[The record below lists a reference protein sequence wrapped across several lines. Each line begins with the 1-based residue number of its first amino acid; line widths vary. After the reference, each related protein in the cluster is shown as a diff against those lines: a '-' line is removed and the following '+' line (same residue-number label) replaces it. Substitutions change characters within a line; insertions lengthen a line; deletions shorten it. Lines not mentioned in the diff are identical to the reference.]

1 MALNRV
7 TLKDVVKEFMLSVDV
22 DDYTNGVSEAIVK
35 NYALRGIRD
44 MGFDMGK
51 VIKSTTIAVSST
63 NTADLPVD
71 FVNAVKMGVVT
82 DQGSVVVFAKDG
94 NITKEASSGI
104 STVDPDSYHDD
115 FVFRNFIHNGE
126 HGVLYGVGG
135 GYRPGY
141 YKINL
146 SESRIEFNSSMTHD
160 KVALEYIADEAL
172 AADPSV
178 HVFAEEALR
187 SYIYYKV
194 IERKSNVP
202 MGEKQRA
209 RSEYYNER
217 RKANSRMQSF
227 SKEDI
232 FQVIRKNFK
241 QSTKV

>member
-7 TLKDVVKEFMLSVDV
+7 TLKDVVKEFMLSIDV
-22 DDYTNGVSEAIVK
+22 DDYTNGVSEALVK

-51 VIKSTTIAVSST
+51 VIKSATIEVSEN
-63 NTADLPVD
+63 NTASLPDD
-71 FVNAVKMGVVT
+71 FVNLTKIGVVS
-82 DQGSVVVFAKDG
+82 DQGKVIVFAKDN
-94 NITKEASSGI
+94 NITKEESTGI

-126 HGVLYGVGG
+126 HGVLYGIGG

-141 YKINL
+141 YKVNL
-146 SESRIEFNSSMTHD
+146 SESRIEFDSSMSYD
-160 KVALEYIADEAL
+160 KVAVEYVADEAL
-172 AADPSV
+172 ATDPSV

-187 SYIYYKV
+187 SYIYYKI

-227 SKEDI
+227 SKEDV

>member
-7 TLKDVVKEFMLSVDV
+7 TLKDVVKEFMLSIDV
-22 DDYTNGVSEAIVK
+22 DDYTNGASEAIVK

-51 VIKSTTIAVSST
+51 IIKSTTIDVSAT
-63 NTADLPVD
+63 NTADLPAD
-71 FVNAVKMGVVT
+71 FVNIVKMGLVT
-82 DQGSVVVFAKDG
+82 DEGKVIVFAKDN
-94 NITKEASSGI
+94 NITKEPSSGLT
-104 STVDPDSYHDD
+104 TVDPDSYHDD

-126 HGVLYGVGG
+126 HGVLYGIGG

-141 YKINL
+141 YKLNM
-146 SESRIEFNSSMTHD
+146 SESRIEFDSSMNHD
-160 KVALEYIADEAL
+160 KVAIEYIADEAL
-172 AADPSV
+172 AAEPTV

-187 SYIYYKV
+187 SYIYYKLV
-194 IERKSNVP
+194 ERKSNVP

-227 SKEDI
+227 SKEDVY
-232 FQVIRKNFK
+232 QVIRKNFK

>member
-7 TLKDVVKEFMLSVDV
+7 TLKDVVKEFMLSIDV

-51 VIKSTTIAVSST
+51 VIKSATISVSST
-63 NTADLPVD
+63 NTSDLPED
-71 FVNAVKMGVVT
+71 FVSLTKIGVVS
-82 DQGSVVVFAKDG
+82 DQGKVIVFAKDN
-94 NITKEASSGI
+94 NITKEESTGI

-141 YKINL
+141 YKINMDQ
-146 SESRIEFNSSMTHD
+146 SRIEFDSSMSYD
-160 KVALEYIADEAL
+160 KVAIEYIADEAL
-172 AADPSV
+172 ATDPTV

-187 SYIYYKV
+187 SYIYYKI

-209 RSEYYNER
+209 RTEYYNER

-227 SKEDI
+227 SKEDV

>member
-1 MALNRV
+1 
-7 TLKDVVKEFMLSVDV
+7 
-22 DDYTNGVSEAIVK
+22 VSEAIVK

>member
-71 FVNAVKMGVVT
+71 FVNAVKMGIVT
-82 DQGSVVVFAKDG
+82 DQGSVIVFAKDG

-104 STVDPDSYHDD
+104 STIDPDSYHDD

-172 AADPSV
+172 STDPSV

-187 SYIYYKV
+187 SYMYYKI

>member
-7 TLKDVVKEFMLSVDV
+7 TLKDVVKEFMLSIDV
-22 DDYTNGVSEAIVK
+22 DDYTNGVSEALVK

-51 VIKSTTIAVSST
+51 VIKSATIEVSEN
-63 NTADLPVD
+63 NTASLPND
-71 FVNAVKMGVVT
+71 FVNLTKIGVVS
-82 DQGSVVVFAKDG
+82 DQGKVIVFAKDN
-94 NITKEASSGI
+94 NITKEESTGI

-126 HGVLYGVGG
+126 HGVLYGIGG

-141 YKINL
+141 YKVNL
-146 SESRIEFNSSMTHD
+146 SESRIEFDSSMSYD
-160 KVALEYIADEAL
+160 KVAVEYVADEAL

-187 SYIYYKV
+187 SYIYYKI

-227 SKEDI
+227 SKEDV

>member
-7 TLKDVVKEFMLSVDV
+7 TLKDVVKEFMLSIDV
-22 DDYTNGVSEAIVK
+22 DDYTNGVSEALVK

-51 VIKSTTIAVSST
+51 VIKSATIEVSEN
-63 NTADLPVD
+63 NTASLPDD
-71 FVNAVKMGVVT
+71 FVSLTKIGVVS
-82 DQGSVVVFAKDG
+82 DQGKVIVFAKDN
-94 NITKEASSGI
+94 NITKEESTGI

-126 HGVLYGVGG
+126 HGVLYGIGG

-141 YKINL
+141 YKVNL
-146 SESRIEFNSSMTHD
+146 SESRIEFDSSMSYD
-160 KVALEYIADEAL
+160 KVAVEYVADEAL

-187 SYIYYKV
+187 SYIYYKI

-227 SKEDI
+227 SKEDV

>member
-7 TLKDVVKEFMLSVDV
+7 TLRDVVKEFMLSIDV
-22 DDYTNGVSEAIVK
+22 DDYTNGASEAMVK

-44 MGFDMGK
+44 MGFDMGRI
-51 VIKSTTIAVSST
+51 IKSATVTVSDN
-63 NTADLPVD
+63 NTASLPDD
-71 FVNAVKMGVVT
+71 FVNLVKIGVVT
-82 DQGSVVVFAKDG
+82 DEGRVIVFAKDD
-94 NITKEASSGI
+94 NITKEPSSGL

-126 HGVLYGVGG
+126 HGVLYGIGG

-146 SESRIEFNSSMTHD
+146 SESRIEFDSSMQYD
-160 KVALEYIADEAL
+160 KVAVEYIADEAL
-172 AADPSV
+172 STDPTI

-187 SYIYYKV
+187 SYIYYKL

-202 MGEKQRA
+202 GGEKQRA

-227 SKEDI
+227 NKEDI

>member
-7 TLKDVVKEFMLSVDV
+7 TLRDVVKEFMLSIDV
-22 DDYTNGVSEAIVK
+22 DDYTNGASEAMVK

-44 MGFDMGK
+44 MGFDMGRI
-51 VIKSTTIAVSST
+51 IKSATVTVSDN
-63 NTADLPVD
+63 NTASLPDD
-71 FVNAVKMGVVT
+71 FVNLVKIGVVT
-82 DQGSVVVFAKDG
+82 DEGRVIVFAKDD
-94 NITKEASSGI
+94 NITKEPSSGL

-126 HGVLYGVGG
+126 HGVLYGIGG
-135 GYRPGY
+135 SYRPGY

-146 SESRIEFNSSMTHD
+146 SESRIEFDSSMQYD
-160 KVALEYIADEAL
+160 KVAVEYIADEAL
-172 AADPSV
+172 STDPTI

-187 SYIYYKV
+187 SYIYYKL

-202 MGEKQRA
+202 GGEKQRA

-227 SKEDI
+227 NKEDI

>member
-1 MALNRV
+1 
-7 TLKDVVKEFMLSVDV
+7 
-22 DDYTNGVSEAIVK
+22 
-35 NYALRGIRD
+35 
-44 MGFDMGK
+44 
-51 VIKSTTIAVSST
+51 
-63 NTADLPVD
+63 
-71 FVNAVKMGVVT
+71 
-82 DQGSVVVFAKDG
+82 
-94 NITKEASSGI
+94 
-104 STVDPDSYHDD
+104 
-115 FVFRNFIHNGE
+115 
-126 HGVLYGVGG
+126 
-135 GYRPGY
+135 
-141 YKINL
+141 
-146 SESRIEFNSSMTHD
+146 
-160 KVALEYIADEAL
+160 L

>member
-187 SYIYYKV
+187 SYIYYKI

-232 FQVIRKNFK
+232 FQVIRKNSK
-241 QSTKV
+241 QSTAV